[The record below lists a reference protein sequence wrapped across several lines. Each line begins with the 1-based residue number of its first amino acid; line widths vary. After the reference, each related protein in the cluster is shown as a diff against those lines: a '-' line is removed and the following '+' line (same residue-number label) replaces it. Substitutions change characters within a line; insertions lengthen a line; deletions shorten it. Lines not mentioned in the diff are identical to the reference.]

1 MPITYRLYSRGQEIS
16 QGYLTGISA
25 KLANKSKNF
34 LIKVKKPLIS
44 P

>member
-16 QGYLTGISA
+16 QGYLAGISA
-25 KLANKSKNF
+25 KLSNKPKNS
-34 LIKVKKPLIS
+34 LIKVKKPLIN

>member
-1 MPITYRLYSRGQEIS
+1 MYSSQRGWEIS

-25 KLANKSKNF
+25 KLSNKSENS
-34 LIKVKKPLIS
+34 LIKVKKPLII

>member
-16 QGYLTGISA
+16 QGYLAGISA
-25 KLANKSKNF
+25 KLFNTTKI
-34 LIKVKKPLIS
+34 LVIKVKKPLIN